1 MVTCTIRGTDNN
13 RDVKQEIHFEKGD
26 GQKPSVVI
34 YKSDL
39 IDNDR
44 VSLVCEVTSSELGDV
59 YIMWKVGDEPYIEG
73 TTCAPI
79 HQNNYMS
86 VHSFLT
92 MSEEKYERLKS
103 NITCAVKHANMDHT
117 GSPLQVST
125 SQITLTLKP
134 PNKKELY
141 LHNKVV
147 LQAVVSGDV
156 KKTVQDAS
164 VSCKVKDVTVTSGN
178 ITPGSVDFSTDAS
191 QFNRVHNVIIDTKKW
206 FDGEMVTCTI
216 RDTNNNRDV
225 KQEIH
230 FKKGDGQKPSVFIH
244 KPDRIDKDCVSLV
257 CEVTSSELGDVY
269 IMWKVGDEPYIE
281 GTTSAPIHQNN
292 CTSVHSFL
300 TMSEEKYER
309 LKSTIT
315 CAVKHANMDHT
326 GSPLQVST
334 SQAGAAFHIAEY
346 GNRHTPAQSEFI
358 RIHNVIIDTKKWFD
372 GEMVTCTIRDTNNNR
387 DVKQEIHFK
396 KGDGQKP
403 SVFIHKPDLID
414 KDRVSLVCEVTSSE
428 LGDVYIMWKVGDE
441 TYIEGTACAPIHQK
455 NYTSVHSFLTMSEE
469 KYERLKA
476 TITCAVKHAN
486 MDHTGSP
493 LQVSTSQITL
503 TLKPPNEKE
512 LFFHNKVVLQAVV
525 SGDVKKTVQDVSVS
539 CKVKDVTVTIGKITP
554 GNVDFSTD
562 ASQFN
567 RVHNVIIDTKK
578 WFDGEMVTC
587 TIRDTNNNT
596 DINQKIHF
604 KKGDGQKPSVFI
616 HKPNLIDK
624 DHVSLVCEVTSSEL
638 GDVYIMWKVGDEPY
652 IEGTTSAP
660 IHQNNYTSVLSFLTM
675 SEEKYERLKATITC
689 AVKHANMDHTRPP
702 LQVSTSQITLT
713 LKPPNEKE
721 LFVHNKVVLQAVV
734 SGDVKNTVQ
743 DASVSCKVKDV
754 TVTSGKITPGNVD
767 FATDASQF
775 KRVHNVIIDTKTWF
789 DGEIVTCTIR
799 DTNNRDVKQEIH
811 FKKGDGQK
819 PSVFIHKPDLIDN
832 DRVSL
837 VCEVTS
843 SELGDVYIMWKV
855 GDEPYIEGT
864 TSAPIHQNNY
874 TSVLSF
880 LTMSEE
886 KYERLKATIT
896 CAVQHANMDHTR
908 PPLQVSTSQMKDKRV
923 PNENITSGNVDFST
937 DASQFQ
943 KIHSVII
950 DTKTWFDGEIVTCT
964 IRDTNNNRD
973 VKQEI
978 HFKKGDG
985 QKPSVFIHKPDLI
998 SKDCVS
1004 LVCEVTS
1011 SELGDV
1017 YIMWKVGDE
1026 PYIEGTTS
1034 APIHQNNYTSVL
1046 SFLTM
1051 SKEKYESLKTTITC
1065 AVKHAN
1071 MDHTGPPLQAS
1082 TSQITLTLK
1091 PPNEKELF
1099 VHNKVVLQAVV
1110 SGDVKK
1116 TVQDASVSCKV
1127 KDVTVTSGNITPGN
1141 VDFSTDASQFKRVHN
1156 VITDTKTWFDGE
1168 TVTCTIRDTNNNRD
1182 IKQEIHFK
1190 KGDGQKP
1197 TVFIHKPDLID
1208 KDRVSLVCEVT
1219 SSELGDVYIMWKVGD
1234 EPYIEGTTSAPIHQ
1248 NNYTSVLSFLTMS
1261 KEKYE
1266 KATITC
1272 AVKHANMDHTGSP
1285 LQASTSQTTFTLT
1298 LKSPN
1303 ERELFVNNT
1312 VVLEAVVSGD
1322 AQKTVKEALVSCKVK
1337 DVPITSENITPGD
1350 IVFSTNT
1357 SLFIKIHNVTID
1369 TKKWFDGEMVTCT
1382 IRDTNNNRD
1391 IKQEIHFDKGDG
1403 KKPNVTIYKP
1413 DSIKDPVS
1421 HVCEVTSPKLGDVYI
1436 MWKVDEEPYIEGRTS
1451 ARIYQ
1456 EKSFSV
1462 LSILTMTK
1470 QEPEDHKTITCAVKH
1485 ANMNN
1490 TESPLQVSTS
1500 PDESPDP
1507 ENGFALDCNK
1517 DVLEEDEFRS
1527 LWSTATSFIFLFLFS
1542 LIYSAVLSFCKSI
1555 QKFNVTVSTKK
1566 WFDGEIV
1573 TCTTSDTNNNRDV
1586 KQEIQFKKGDGKT
1599 STVTIYKPDSMDTE
1613 TVSHVCEVTSPKLGD
1628 FYTTWKMGQPYIEGR
1643 TSAPIHQNNYMSAL
1657 SILTM
1662 TQQEYE
1668 DLKTTITYAVSHL
1681 SQRMVLLWT
1690 EQNHLEVSGLLPPHS
1705 SSSSSFL

>member
-1 MVTCTIRGTDNN
+1 MVTVSSAQPSAPKSIFAMSQCTSDSEFLTIGCLARGFSPADSLTFKWLDPADKELSDFVQFPAFGRDGDYTKISYLHIRKNNSDPQKPYKCEASNHQGKKEADIIIPYGQKPSVVIYKPDLIDKDRVSLVCEVTSSKLGDVYIMWKVGDEIYIEGTTSAPIHQNN
-13 RDVKQEIHFEKGD
+13 YTSVHSFLTMSEEKYERLKSTITCAVKHANMDHTGSPLQVSTSQN

-92 MSEEKYERLKS
+92 MSEEK
-103 NITCAVKHANMDHT
+103 
-117 GSPLQVST
+117 
-125 SQITLTLKP
+125 
-134 PNKKELY
+134 
-141 LHNKVV
+141 
-147 LQAVVSGDV
+147 
-156 KKTVQDAS
+156 
-164 VSCKVKDVTVTSGN
+164 
-178 ITPGSVDFSTDAS
+178 
-191 QFNRVHNVIIDTKKW
+191 VHNVIIDTKKW

-334 SQAGAAFHIAEY
+334 SQDGQKPSVVIYKSDLIDNDRVSLVCEVTSSELGDVYIMWKVGDETYIEGTACAPIHQKNYTSVHSFLTMSEEKYERLKATITCAVKHA
-346 GNRHTPAQSEFI
+346 NMDHTGSPLQVSTSQNGQKPSVFIYKHDLIDKDRVSLVCEVTSSKLGDVYIMWKVGDEPYIEGTTSAPIHQNNYTSVLSFLTMSEEKV
-358 RIHNVIIDTKKWFD
+358 HNVIIDTNKWFD

-469 KYERLKA
+469 K
-476 TITCAVKHAN
+476 
-486 MDHTGSP
+486 
-493 LQVSTSQITL
+493 
-503 TLKPPNEKE
+503 
-512 LFFHNKVVLQAVV
+512 
-525 SGDVKKTVQDVSVS
+525 
-539 CKVKDVTVTIGKITP
+539 
-554 GNVDFSTD
+554 
-562 ASQFN
+562 
-567 RVHNVIIDTKK
+567 VHNVIIDTEK
-578 WFDGEMVTC
+578 WFDGEIVTC
-587 TIRDTNNNT
+587 TIRDTNNNR
-596 DINQKIHF
+596 DVKQEIHF

-616 HKPNLIDK
+616 YKHDLIDK
-624 DHVSLVCEVTSSEL
+624 DRVSLVCEVTSSKL

-675 SEEKYERLKATITC
+675 SEEK
-689 AVKHANMDHTRPP
+689 
-702 LQVSTSQITLT
+702 
-713 LKPPNEKE
+713 
-721 LFVHNKVVLQAVV
+721 
-734 SGDVKNTVQ
+734 
-743 DASVSCKVKDV
+743 
-754 TVTSGKITPGNVD
+754 
-767 FATDASQF
+767 
-775 KRVHNVIIDTKTWF
+775 VHNVIIDTKKWF
-789 DGEIVTCTIR
+789 DGE
-799 DTNNRDVKQEIH
+799 
-811 FKKGDGQK
+811 
-819 PSVFIHKPDLIDN
+819 
-832 DRVSL
+832 
-837 VCEVTS
+837 
-843 SELGDVYIMWKV
+843 M
-855 GDEPYIEGT
+855 
-864 TSAPIHQNNY
+864 
-874 TSVLSF
+874 
-880 LTMSEE
+880 
-886 KYERLKATIT
+886 
-896 CAVQHANMDHTR
+896 
-908 PPLQVSTSQMKDKRV
+908 
-923 PNENITSGNVDFST
+923 
-937 DASQFQ
+937 
-943 KIHSVII
+943 
-950 DTKTWFDGEIVTCT
+950 VTCT

-998 SKDCVS
+998 DKDRVS

-1011 SELGDV
+1011 SELGDVYIMWKVGDETYIEGTTCAPIHQKNYTSVHSFLTMSEEKYERLKATITCAVKHANMDHTGSPLQVSTSQNGQKPSVFIHKPDLIDKDRVSLVCEVTSSKVGDV

-1034 APIHQNNYTSVL
+1034 APIHQNNYTSVH

-1051 SKEKYESLKTTITC
+1051 SEEK
-1065 AVKHAN
+1065 
-1071 MDHTGPPLQAS
+1071 
-1082 TSQITLTLK
+1082 
-1091 PPNEKELF
+1091 
-1099 VHNKVVLQAVV
+1099 
-1110 SGDVKK
+1110 
-1116 TVQDASVSCKV
+1116 
-1127 KDVTVTSGNITPGN
+1127 
-1141 VDFSTDASQFKRVHN
+1141 VHN
-1156 VITDTKTWFDGE
+1156 VIIDTKKWFDGE
-1168 TVTCTIRDTNNNRD
+1168 MVTCTIRDTNNNRD
-1182 IKQEIHFK
+1182 VKQEIHFK

-1197 TVFIHKPDLID
+1197 HIFIHKPDLID
-1208 KDRVSLVCEVT
+1208 NDRVSLVCEVT
-1219 SSELGDVYIMWKVGD
+1219 SSELGNVYIMW
-1234 EPYIEGTTSAPIHQ
+1234 
-1248 NNYTSVLSFLTMS
+1248 
-1261 KEKYE
+1261 
-1266 KATITC
+1266 
-1272 AVKHANMDHTGSP
+1272 
-1285 LQASTSQTTFTLT
+1285 
-1298 LKSPN
+1298 
-1303 ERELFVNNT
+1303 
-1312 VVLEAVVSGD
+1312 
-1322 AQKTVKEALVSCKVK
+1322 
-1337 DVPITSENITPGD
+1337 
-1350 IVFSTNT
+1350 
-1357 SLFIKIHNVTID
+1357 
-1369 TKKWFDGEMVTCT
+1369 KKWFDGEMVTCT

-1413 DSIKDPVS
+1413 DSVKDPVS

-1436 MWKVDEEPYIEGRTS
+1436 MWKVDEEPYTEGRTS

-1456 EKSFSV
+1456 ENAFSV

-1500 PDESPDP
+1500 PSESPEP
-1507 ENGFALDCNK
+1507 ENGFALHCNK
-1517 DVLEEDEFRS
+1517 DVLEDDEFRS

-1542 LIYSAVLSFCKSI
+1542 LTYSAVLSF
-1555 QKFNVTVSTKK
+1555 
-1566 WFDGEIV
+1566 
-1573 TCTTSDTNNNRDV
+1573 
-1586 KQEIQFKKGDGKT
+1586 FK
-1599 STVTIYKPDSMDTE
+1599 VI
-1613 TVSHVCEVTSPKLGD
+1613 
-1628 FYTTWKMGQPYIEGR
+1628 
-1643 TSAPIHQNNYMSAL
+1643 
-1657 SILTM
+1657 
-1662 TQQEYE
+1662 
-1668 DLKTTITYAVSHL
+1668 
-1681 SQRMVLLWT
+1681 
-1690 EQNHLEVSGLLPPHS
+1690 
-1705 SSSSSFL
+1705 